1 MAAEAVGGS
10 AAHAVPGGPSLGG
23 RVSQQAK
30 ASSLRVGDRVE
41 LNVVQCSLLGDGVGF
56 SHGRALH
63 IPGAFAGERAIVRVD
78 HVDRQ
83 GPRIWAVLETL
94 VDSHPARRLAPCES
108 HRTRRGGRGCDG
120 CAWMPLQPAAQRELH
135 RDALAALGIVVDR
148 VEAAGQATLQSSNDQ
163 SGWAPEVDEGSLGY
177 RYSAKRVAFSG
188 GDGRLRLGSYRR
200 GSARPAPMHGCL
212 VDHPRLR
219 AAFDAL
225 EAACRAVGVAAREDG
240 QGDLR
245 AVWGA
250 TDGDAVHVTLVVA
263 DDHSLAVTTLP
274 GLVDVVD
281 GWSCAVSHDEGN
293 DLRGADVQPLRG
305 VQVLT
310 MQLAIEGE
318 APLAVAI
325 PPQGFLQPNPAIASR
340 AWRDLCHLPDGVT
353 RPAGTLALDLY
364 AGSGSTT
371 TLLQRQFAEVVP
383 VESSAVNAAVLGV
396 APQGAADGVRAMVA
410 AGRVPD
416 LVVANPPRA
425 GLGKAVCAAL
435 CDLAAPRLHIMSCNP
450 ASLQRDLEL
459 LAPAYQLWAARAY
472 ETLPQTPHVEV
483 VAWLQRRES

>member
-1 MAAEAVGGS
+1 M
-10 AAHAVPGGPSLGG
+10 
-23 RVSQQAK
+23 SQATN
-30 ASSLRVGDRVE
+30 SNSLRVGDRVE
-41 LNVVQCSLLGDGVGF
+41 LDIVHCSLAGDGVGF
-56 SHGRALH
+56 SHGRELH
-63 IPGAFAGERAIVRVD
+63 VPGAFAGERAIVRVD

-94 VDSHPARRLAPCES
+94 VQSHPARRLAPCES

-120 CAWMPLQPAAQRELH
+120 CAWMPLAPPAQRELH
-135 RDALAALGIVVDR
+135 RQALAALGIPVDR
-148 VEAAGQATLQSSNDQ
+148 VEAASGDVAFDPADA
-163 SGWAPEVDEGSLGY
+163 SGWAPEVEEGALGY
-177 RYSAKRVAFSG
+177 RHSAKRLAFSG

-225 EAACRAVGVAAREDG
+225 EAACRAVGVSAREDG

-250 TDGDAVHVTLVVA
+250 TDGELVHITLVVA

-281 GWSCAVSHDEGN
+281 GWSCAVAHGEGN

-305 VQVLT
+305 VQVLS
-310 MQLAIEGE
+310 MRVEMADE
-318 APLAVAI
+318 APLDVAI
-325 PPQGFLQPNPAIASR
+325 PPQGFLQPNPTMAAR
-340 AWRDLCHLPDGVT
+340 AWRDLCLLPDGAS
-353 RPAGTLALDLY
+353 RPEGRFALDLY

-371 TLLQRQFAEVVP
+371 TLLRRQFAEVLP
-383 VESSAVNAAVLGV
+383 VESSAANAAVLGV
-396 APQGAADGVRAMVA
+396 APSAAADGVRAVRE

-425 GLGKAVCAAL
+425 GLGKAVCAELLAL
-435 CDLAAPRLHIMSCNP
+435 GAPRLHVMSCNP
-450 ASLQRDLEL
+450 ASLQRDLEQ
-459 LAPAYQLWAARAY
+459 LAPAYELVAARAY

-483 VAWLQRRES
+483 VAWLQRRPA